1 MPSRIV
7 PTNIDG
13 TFPVAGQD
21 NSSQGFRD
29 NFTNIKNNFTF
40 ARNELDDLQNKVL
53 LTSALSGQTLNN
65 DMAGAQLIRPQLRAW
80 TQSLV
85 DKGSVGGTVNIS
97 FDQGNFQKITT
108 TDNITLDLS
117 NWPASI
123 GAGALGYGLAR
134 VWIVVNRNT
143 LESPIHTLTL
153 PASVTIGVDDIAG
166 YDPATRT
173 ITFDDVGNYIFDF
186 SSIDSGASY
195 LIFDLKRNRSTLR
208 DPALYFNDQV
218 NSTLLVGWREGLN
231 TALVLN
237 QGQNS
242 VSSRGSYN
250 SAIVSNLANASITS
264 GTVDGQMMSGYTL
277 TSIRGNL
284 EANVFTPT
292 ASSDYLGYHNAVT
305 YTGFANVANTF
316 QQTASMAFYATGS
329 NVTYGLG
336 GNIAFYTKRDGGNGT
351 LQGINQAM
359 GVEND
364 QSVKFFGNV
373 ITGNTFVPAS
383 SATAGGVPGQISF
396 DASNVYICIGPGN
409 WKKAA
414 LTTF

>member
-40 ARNELDDLQNKVL
+40 ARNEINDLQGKVL
-53 LTSALSGQTLNN
+53 LTSALEGTTLSN
-65 DMAGAQLIRPQLRAW
+65 DMAGTQLTRPQLKAW
-80 TQSLV
+80 TQALV
-85 DKGSVGGTVNIS
+85 ELGDVSGLVTVDFNV
-97 FDQGNFQKITT
+97 GNFQKIET
-108 TDNITLDLS
+108 NGPVTLNLA
-117 NWPASI
+117 NWPASV
-123 GAGALGYGLAR
+123 GAGALGYGLVR
-134 VWIVVNRNT
+134 VWVVVNRDT
-143 LESPIHTLTL
+143 PESPIHTLTL
-153 PASVTIGVDDIAG
+153 PSNVTIGVDDIAG
-166 YDPATRT
+166 YDAATRT

-208 DPALYFNDQV
+208 DPSLYFNDQV
-218 NSTLLVGWREGLN
+218 NSTLLVGWRAGLG
-231 TALVLN
+231 TALTLN
-237 QGQNS
+237 QGQNTI
-242 VSSRGSYN
+242 SSRGSYN
-250 SAIVSNLANASITS
+250 SAVISNLANANISS
-264 GTVDGQMMSGYTL
+264 GTVDGQLMSGYTL
-277 TSIRGNL
+277 TSLRGNL

-292 ASSDYLGYHNAVT
+292 VSCDYLGYHNAVT
-305 YTGFANVANTF
+305 YTGFANVGNTF

-364 QSVKFFGNV
+364 QSVRFFGNV
-373 ITGNTFVPAS
+373 ITANTFVPTS
-383 SATAGGVPGQISF
+383 STSGGTAGQISF
-396 DASNVYICIGPGN
+396 NSGNIYVCLGPGN
-409 WKKAA
+409 WRRAA